1 MFLFV
6 FAELVEEFQILNLYD
21 TRKSTTFGL
30 IVEVMYES
38 RIVLTALTYVVHTLC
53 SMQQLK
59 IQSETF
65 SV

>member
-21 TRKSTTFGL
+21 TRKSTTFVL